1 MKRTLFLLI
10 ISFSSFLFSLN
21 SYAFKFSPMSSSIGV
36 KGNDSSALY
45 FLENDTDQSI
55 AVQVNLVKREMDI
68 NGVESNPKI
77 SNELTLYPTQ
87 LIIPPNEKRSVKVA
101 WVGKELPTKELA
113 YRLIAEQLPI
123 ELEKNKNKKASIKV
137 LLRYVAA
144 LYVKAEDYSSD
155 IKVAEVKNVEK
166 KISILIEN
174 VGKKHQVLANLNLK
188 FIDEKKKKEILLTVD
203 DLKGMSGENVLADSK
218 RIFIFPMT
226 GKFSEISSTDK
237 VKISFDKD

>member
-1 MKRTLFLLI
+1 
-10 ISFSSFLFSLN
+10 
-21 SYAFKFSPMSSSIGV
+21 MSSSIGV

-55 AVQVNLVKREMDI
+55 AVQVNLVRREMDI

-144 LYVKAEDYSSD
+144 LYVKAEDYSPD

-174 VGKKHQVLANLNLK
+174 IGKKHQVLANLNLK